1 MQWEH
6 ETSEAPPRE
15 TQAAASSLT
24 AGTIAALETLRSEY
38 ASDPLVQST
47 LLQARRTLERVE
59 LGAEAVA
66 NRYRSLINA
75 VPDAVTLH
83 DETGRIL
90 EANDA
95 ACAVYGYSLE
105 RLRQLSVYDLN
116 PELAPESVQE
126 LLRHAGSGRSDTVET
141 TNRRADGTF
150 FPVEVRSNAYIDGS
164 ARRIVAIARDITN
177 RHAADRELR
186 ASEARYRGLLRAMDK
201 GVLVQDA
208 LGRIVS
214 VNPAGCRLLG
224 LTETELTDARRAT
237 LDEWRF
243 EDESGKPLPYDE
255 LPGMRSVRV
264 AAPVESTLVG
274 VWLPHLSIHRWFAI
288 STVPQY
294 VEGRR
299 KPFQVISTFSDV
311 TALKRASE
319 LFAKTQTLASIGGW
333 EYDAKSGQLFWTEE
347 MYRIH
352 DLPASSPLTME
363 RALGFLPDADR
374 QRLEAS
380 LEAAQRGQSFE
391 LELRLVSAIGRRRWV
406 CVQGQPLRRHGRI
419 HGVSGTLQDITE
431 RKLHEDDLRRLAQT
445 DVLTGLANRDTALAD
460 IERAIER
467 ARVGGKGPA
476 LLFVDLDRFKIVN
489 DMLGHAAGDRLLA
502 AAAARLRQCAGTDA
516 DTARFAGDAFLMLMP
531 QVADAGAPARLAE
544 RITAVFAQPFD
555 YAGEELQVT
564 ASVGIARWPEDGTNA
579 QQLVNHAD
587 AAVNE
592 AKRRG
597 RNTWQGFTPQL
608 ARGLSDRLMIESQLR
623 RALDNGEFRLE
634 YQPTI
639 DLASGRVVAAE
650 ALLRWNNRQLG
661 ELGPAQFISH
671 AENSGDIVRIGAW
684 VIREACRQLREWRAR
699 GIELGRVAVNVSY
712 RQFLNES
719 LVDTVRSALRDAGL
733 DGAALEL
740 EMTERVLIDDVPDTF
755 ETFAALRQTGVALT
769 IDDFGE
775 GYSALNYLR
784 RLPIDGIK
792 ISHAFM
798 QGIPGNG
805 TDSAICEAIVRMA
818 RSLGLNVTGEG
829 VETEAQRQFL
839 LSQGTPLAQGFL
851 FSRPLAPG
859 RFAEFIDAWN
869 RRARR

>member
-1 MQWEH
+1 MHWEH
-6 ETSEAPPRE
+6 EPSEAKPRVVARVTPE
-15 TQAAASSLT
+15 SSLSAT
-24 AGTIAALETLRSEY
+24 ALGALAELARERGD
-38 ASDPLVQST
+38 DPLVADAVAA
-47 LLQARRTLERVE
+47 ARDALDRVE
-59 LGAEAVA
+59 RDAEAVA
-66 NRYRSLINA
+66 ARYRSLIDA

-105 RLRQLSVYDLN
+105 RLKQLTVFDLN
-116 PELAPESVQE
+116 PDLAPSRLNDVLVSV
-126 LLRHAGSGRSDTVET
+126 RPGHSDTVET
-141 TNRRADGTF
+141 TNRRADGTT
-150 FPVEVRSNAYIDGS
+150 FPVEVRSNVYIDGN
-164 ARRIVAIARDITN
+164 ARRIVAIVRDITN

-208 LGRIVS
+208 HGRIAS

-224 LTETELTDARRAT
+224 LTEVELTGANRQT
-237 LDEWRF
+237 MQEWRF
-243 EDESGKPLPYDE
+243 EDEYGKPLPFDE
-255 LPGMRSVRV
+255 LPGMRSLRV
-264 AAPVESTLVG
+264 AAPIESTLVG
-274 VWLPHLSIHRWFAI
+274 VWLPHLRIYRWFSI

-294 VEGRR
+294 HGGRTR
-299 KPFQVISTFSDV
+299 PFQVISTFSDV

-333 EYDAKSGQLFWTEE
+333 EYDAQSGQLFWTEE

-352 DLPASSPLTME
+352 DLPAASPVTIE
-363 RALGFLPDADR
+363 RALGFVLDADR
-374 QRLEAS
+374 ARLEAS
-380 LEAAQRGQSFE
+380 LAAAQRGQSFE

-406 CVQGQPLRRHGRI
+406 CVQGQPLRRHGNI
-419 HGVSGTLQDITE
+419 HGVSGTLQDVTE
-431 RKLHEDDLRRLAQT
+431 RKLHEDELRRLAQT
-445 DVLTGLANRDTALAD
+445 DVLTGLASRDTALAD
-460 IERAIER
+460 LERAIER
-467 ARVGGKGPA
+467 AQGGAGPA

-502 AAAARLRQCAGTDA
+502 AAAERLRHCAGEA
-516 DTARFAGDAFLMLMP
+516 DVSRFAGDAFLLLLP
-531 QVADAGAPARLAE
+531 AVADPAAPQRLAE
-544 RITAVFAQPFD
+544 RITAAFGEPFD

-564 ASVGIARWPEDGTNA
+564 ASVGIARWPDDGMNA

-597 RNTWQGFTPQL
+597 RNTWQGFNPQL

-639 DLASGRVVAAE
+639 DLATGRAVAAE

-661 ELGPAQFISH
+661 ELGPAQFVSH

-699 GIELGRVAVNVSY
+699 GIDLARIAVNVSY

-719 LVDTVRSALRDAGL
+719 LVDTVRAALRESAL

-792 ISHAFM
+792 ISHTLM
-798 QGIPGNG
+798 QGIPGNRA
-805 TDSAICEAIVRMA
+805 DSAICEAIVRMA

-839 LSQGTPLAQGFL
+839 VGQGTPLAQGFL
-851 FSRPLAPG
+851 FSRPLAPA
-859 RFAEFIDAWN
+859 RFAEFFDAWN
-869 RRARR
+869 RRRH

>member
-1 MQWEH
+1 MHWEH
-6 ETSEAPPRE
+6 EPGEVKPRLAAPAAPE
-15 TQAAASSLT
+15 SGASAAA
-24 AGTIAALETLRSEY
+24 IAALATLARERGH
-38 ASDPLVQST
+38 DPVVADAIAA
-47 LLQARRTLERVE
+47 ARDALDRIERD
-59 LGAEAVA
+59 AEAVA
-66 NRYRSLINA
+66 ARYRSLIDA

-95 ACAVYGYSLE
+95 ACAVYGYSPE
-105 RLRQLSVYDLN
+105 QLKQLTVFDLN
-116 PELAPESVQE
+116 PDLAPSRLTEVLVSV
-126 LLRHAGSGRSDTVET
+126 RPGHSDTVET
-141 TNRRADGTF
+141 TNRRADGTT
-150 FPVEVRSNAYIDGS
+150 FPVEVRSNVYIDGD
-164 ARRIVAIARDITN
+164 ARRIVAIVRDITN

-201 GVLVQDA
+201 GVLVQNA
-208 LGRIVS
+208 RGRIVS

-224 LTETELTDARRAT
+224 LTEVELTGADERTMA
-237 LDEWRF
+237 EWRF
-243 EDESGKPLPYDE
+243 EDEAGKPLPFDE
-255 LPGMRSVRV
+255 LPGMRSLRV
-264 AAPVESTLVG
+264 AAPIESTLVG
-274 VWLPHLSIHRWFAI
+274 VWLPHLRIYRWFSI

-294 VEGRR
+294 HAGRAR
-299 KPFQVISTFSDV
+299 PFQVISTFSDV

-333 EYDAKSGQLFWTEE
+333 EYDAQSAHLFWTEE

-352 DLPASSPLTME
+352 DLPAGSPVTIE
-363 RALGFLPDADR
+363 RALGFLVEADR
-374 QRLEAS
+374 LRLEAS
-380 LEAAQRGQSFE
+380 LAAAQRGQSFE
-391 LELRLVSAIGRRRWV
+391 LEARVTSAIGRRRWV
-406 CVQGQPLRRHGRI
+406 CVQGQPLRRHGKI

-431 RKLHEDDLRRLAQT
+431 RKLHEDELRRLAQT
-445 DVLTGLANRDTALAD
+445 DVLTGLASRDTALAD
-460 IERAIER
+460 LERAIER
-467 ARVGGKGPA
+467 AGRGAGPA
-476 LLFVDLDRFKIVN
+476 LLFVDLDRFKVVN

-502 AAAARLRQCAGTDA
+502 EAAGRLRRCAGGDA
-516 DTARFAGDAFLMLMP
+516 EVSRFAGDAFLLLLP
-531 QVADAGAPARLAE
+531 APADAGMPQQLAE
-544 RITAVFAQPFD
+544 RVTAAFGEPFD

-564 ASVGIARWPEDGTNA
+564 ASVGIARWPDDGATA

-639 DLASGRVVAAE
+639 DLATGRVVAAE

-661 ELGPAQFISH
+661 ELPPAQFVSH

-699 GIELGRVAVNVSY
+699 GIDLARVAVNVSY

-719 LVDTVRSALRDAGL
+719 LVDTVRAALRESSL

-755 ETFAALRQTGVALT
+755 ETFAALRQTGVSLT

-798 QGIPGNG
+798 QGIPGNRA
-805 TDSAICEAIVRMA
+805 DSAICEAIVRMA

-839 LSQGTPLAQGFL
+839 VGQGTPLAQGFL
-851 FSRPLAPG
+851 FSRPLAPA
-859 RFAEFIDAWN
+859 RFVDFIDAWN
-869 RRARR
+869 RRAS

>member
-1 MQWEH
+1 MHWEH
-6 ETSEAPPRE
+6 EPSEAKPRVVARVAPE
-15 TQAAASSLT
+15 SSLSAAAL
-24 AGTIAALETLRSEY
+24 GALAELARERGD
-38 ASDPLVQST
+38 DPLVADAVAA
-47 LLQARRTLERVE
+47 ARDALDRVE
-59 LGAEAVA
+59 RDAEAVA
-66 NRYRSLINA
+66 ARYRSLIDA

-105 RLRQLSVYDLN
+105 RLKQLTVFDLN
-116 PELAPESVQE
+116 PDLAPSRLNEVLVSV
-126 LLRHAGSGRSDTVET
+126 RPGHSDTVET
-141 TNRRADGTF
+141 TNRRADGTT
-150 FPVEVRSNAYIDGS
+150 FPVEVRSNVYIDGD
-164 ARRIVAIARDITN
+164 ARRIVAIVRDITN

-208 LGRIVS
+208 HGRIAS

-224 LTETELTDARRAT
+224 LTEVELTGANRQT
-237 LDEWRF
+237 MQEWRF
-243 EDESGKPLPYDE
+243 EDEYGKPLPFDE
-255 LPGMRSVRV
+255 LPGMRSLRV
-264 AAPVESTLVG
+264 AAPIESTLVG
-274 VWLPHLSIHRWFAI
+274 VWLPHLRIYRWFSI

-294 VEGRR
+294 HGGRTR
-299 KPFQVISTFSDV
+299 PFQVISTFSDV

-333 EYDAKSGQLFWTEE
+333 EYDAQSGQLFWTEE

-352 DLPASSPLTME
+352 DLPAASPVTIE
-363 RALGFLPDADR
+363 RALGFVLDADR
-374 QRLEAS
+374 ARLEAS
-380 LEAAQRGQSFE
+380 LAAAQRGQSFE

-406 CVQGQPLRRHGRI
+406 CVQGQPLRRHGNI
-419 HGVSGTLQDITE
+419 HGVSGTLQDVTE
-431 RKLHEDDLRRLAQT
+431 RKLHEDELRRLAQT
-445 DVLTGLANRDTALAD
+445 DVLTGLASRDTALAD
-460 IERAIER
+460 LERAIER
-467 ARVGGKGPA
+467 AQGGAGPA

-502 AAAARLRQCAGTDA
+502 AAAERLRHCAGEA
-516 DTARFAGDAFLMLMP
+516 DVSRFAGDAFLLLLP
-531 QVADAGAPARLAE
+531 AVADPAAPQRLAE
-544 RITAVFAQPFD
+544 RITAAFGEPFD

-564 ASVGIARWPEDGTNA
+564 ASVGIARWPDDGMNA

-597 RNTWQGFTPQL
+597 RNTWQGFNPQL

-639 DLASGRVVAAE
+639 DLATGRAVAAE
-650 ALLRWNNRQLG
+650 ALLRWTNRQLG
-661 ELGPAQFISH
+661 ELGPAQFVSH

-699 GIELGRVAVNVSY
+699 GIDLARIAVNVSY

-719 LVDTVRSALRDAGL
+719 LVDTVRAALRESAL

-792 ISHAFM
+792 ISHTFM
-798 QGIPGNG
+798 QGIPGNRA
-805 TDSAICEAIVRMA
+805 DSAICEAIVRMA

-839 LSQGTPLAQGFL
+839 VGQGTPLAQGFL
-851 FSRPLAPG
+851 FSRPLAPA
-859 RFAEFIDAWN
+859 RFAEFFDAWN
-869 RRARR
+869 RRRH

>member
-1 MQWEH
+1 MHWEH
-6 ETSEAPPRE
+6 EPSEAKPRV
-15 TQAAASSLT
+15 AARVAQESSLSAT
-24 AGTIAALETLRSEY
+24 AIDALAALARERGD
-38 ASDPLVQST
+38 DPLVADAVAA
-47 LLQARRTLERVE
+47 ARHAIEHVERN
-59 LGAEAVA
+59 AEAVA
-66 NRYRSLINA
+66 ARYRSLIDA

-95 ACAVYGYSLE
+95 ACAVYGYPLE
-105 RLRQLSVYDLN
+105 RLKQLTVFDLN
-116 PELAPESVQE
+116 PDLSPSRLNDVLVSVRPGQ
-126 LLRHAGSGRSDTVET
+126 SDTVET
-141 TNRRADGTF
+141 TNRRADGTT
-150 FPVEVRSNAYIDGS
+150 FPVEVRSNVYIDGD
-164 ARRIVAIARDITN
+164 ARRIVAIVRDITN
-177 RHAADRELR
+177 RHAADRELH

-208 LGRIVS
+208 HGRIVS

-224 LTETELTDARRAT
+224 LTEIELTGANRQSM
-237 LDEWRF
+237 DEWRF
-243 EDESGKPLPYDE
+243 EDEFGKPLPFHE
-255 LPGMRSVRV
+255 LPGMRSLRV
-264 AAPVESTLVG
+264 AAPIESTLVG
-274 VWLPHLSIHRWFAI
+274 VWLPHLRIYRWFSI

-294 VEGRR
+294 LGGRTR
-299 KPFQVISTFSDV
+299 PFQVISTFSDV

-333 EYDAKSGQLFWTEE
+333 EYDAQSGQLFWTEE

-352 DLPASSPLTME
+352 DLPAASPVTIE
-363 RALGFLPDADR
+363 RALTFVLDADR
-374 QRLEAS
+374 TRLEAS
-380 LEAAQRGQSFE
+380 LAAAQRGQSFE

-406 CVQGQPLRRHGRI
+406 CVQGQPLRRHGKI
-419 HGVSGTLQDITE
+419 HGVSGTLQDVTE
-431 RKLHEDDLRRLAQT
+431 RKLHEDELRRLAQT
-445 DVLTGLANRDTALAD
+445 DVLTGLASRDTALAD
-460 IERAIER
+460 LERAIER
-467 ARVGGKGPA
+467 AQDGAGPA
-476 LLFVDLDRFKIVN
+476 LLFVDLDRFKVVN

-502 AAAARLRQCAGTDA
+502 AAAGRLRQCAGEA
-516 DTARFAGDAFLMLMP
+516 DVSRFAGDAFLLLLSA
-531 QVADAGAPARLAE
+531 VADPTAPQRLAE
-544 RITAVFAQPFD
+544 RITAAFGEPFD

-564 ASVGIARWPEDGTNA
+564 ASVGIARWPDDGANA

-597 RNTWQGFTPQL
+597 RNTWQGFNPQL

-639 DLASGRVVAAE
+639 DLVTGRAVAAE

-661 ELGPAQFISH
+661 ELGPAQFVSH

-684 VIREACRQLREWRAR
+684 VIREACRQLREWRSR
-699 GIELGRVAVNVSY
+699 GIEIARVAVNVSY

-719 LVDTVRSALRDAGL
+719 LVDTVRAALRESSL

-792 ISHAFM
+792 ISHTFM
-798 QGIPGNG
+798 QGIPGNRA
-805 TDSAICEAIVRMA
+805 DSAICEAIVRMA

-839 LSQGTPLAQGFL
+839 VGQGTPLAQGFL
-851 FSRPLAPG
+851 FSRPLAPA
-859 RFAEFIDAWN
+859 RFAEFIDTWN
-869 RRARR
+869 RRRH